1 MIDIP
6 ADLRSYLEVEENRA
20 LDTSLNEERA
30 IALDFYNGEPFGDEE
45 EGRSQLVTRDVA
57 EVIDYMVVSI
67 MRTIVSGDRVV
78 EFRARE
84 ADQDEMA
91 EDATELVQWQFMRD
105 QPGYQILHD
114 FLKAGLLE
122 KSGVI
127 KTWAE
132 PTTEIVEESNVPAAM
147 LDAEFEADGGAS
159 IVDMDPDGEQVE
171 YDPLTGEPY
180 LIETYAVR
188 RKVPGRTKFRDMA
201 VPNEEFR
208 VSPEARTLDD
218 AGYIRH
224 QTRKPLSWFV
234 AAGLVDEE
242 DAGTLWDSAEDQ
254 TNLSDARDAGRSRK
268 DTDDASN
275 GLSRQVWLTEEY
287 IRWDINGDGEAE
299 RLCIWRVANKV
310 LKVEEVEDQPF
321 VLWTPFPM
329 QHRLIGQSL
338 ADKVMDIQRVR
349 SVLLRQAMDALYFA
363 NSPRIAVNMQNAD
376 PNTLDDILSIVPGAP
391 IRYQGNI
398 PPQPITMP
406 FAAPNAFQALEFM
419 AGERESRTGITRLNQ
434 GLDADA
440 LNKTATGTALMQAQ
454 GQQIEEY
461 LARNFAEALAELFE
475 KKLRLMRDYGSIT
488 RVRVGG
494 EYREIDPA
502 GLDGEMDMVISVG
515 LGSGRKDQ
523 RLMHRMQVLEM
534 QKEAMA
540 GGLSIV
546 TEDELYNSAK
556 GYVEDAGLGDVN
568 SFFADPNAIDPETG
582 QPKPKQERQD
592 PAVIEAQGKAA
603 AEQAKVQADVMKA
616 QTQAELDRAK
626 AEAQIETDRM
636 RAEMQMQVERE
647 KAALQEQLARDK
659 AAAEIE
665 LQRERMRAEI
675 ELARENAALN
685 RSFDLSQNRPG
696 GSLAA

>member
-6 ADLRSYLEVEENRA
+6 AELLSFLQVEAGRS

-30 IALDFYNGEPFGDEE
+30 IALDFYNGKPFGDEE
-45 EGRSQLVTRDVA
+45 EGRSQLITRDVA
-57 EVIDYMVVSI
+57 EVVDYMVVSI

-78 EFRARE
+78 EFKARRPE
-84 ADQDEMA
+84 QEDMAD
-91 EDATELVQWQFMRD
+91 DATELVQWQFMRD

-122 KSGVI
+122 KSGVV

-132 PTTEIVEESNVPAAM
+132 PTWQVVDDFATAAHVDTDETIVS
-147 LDAEFEADGGAS
+147 AEPIEGMIETF
-159 IVDMDPDGEQVE
+159 I
-171 YDPLTGEPY
+171 DPLTGEQVAEQVY
-180 LIETYAVR
+180 QVR
-188 RKVPGRTKFRDMA
+188 RRIPGPSKFRDAA

-208 VSPEARTLDD
+208 VSPDARTLDD
-218 AGYIRH
+218 AGYIQH
-224 QTRKPLSWFV
+224 MTRKTVGWFIEN
-234 AAGLVDEE
+234 GFLTEE
-242 DAGTLWDSAEDQ
+242 ESNTLWGSQKDQ
-254 TNLSDARDAGRSRK
+254 TELSDARDDGRAYK
-268 DTDDASN
+268 DDDNATT
-275 GLSRQVWLTEEY
+275 GMGRTVWLTEEY
-287 IRWDINGDGEAE
+287 VRWDLNGDGEAE
-299 RLCIWRVANKV
+299 RLCIWRVNQKV

-363 NSPRIAVNMQNAD
+363 NSPRVAVNMDSPD
-376 PNTLDDILSIVPGAP
+376 PNTLDDVLSIVPGAP
-391 IRYQGNI
+391 IRYKGMQ
-398 PPQPITMP
+398 PPTPMTMP

-461 LARNFAEALAELFE
+461 LARNYAEALSELFE
-475 KKLRLMRDYGSIT
+475 KKLRLMRDYGSPQSI
-488 RVRVGG
+488 RVGG
-494 EYREIDPA
+494 QFREIDPSS
-502 GLDGEMDMVISVG
+502 LDGEMDMVISVG

-523 RLMHRMQVLEM
+523 RLVHRMQVLNM
-534 QKEAMA
+534 QREAMA

-546 TEDELYNSAK
+546 GEEELYNSAK

-568 SFFADPNAIDPETG
+568 SYFVDPAAPDPETG
-582 QPKPKQERQD
+582 QPREKPQRKTPEE
-592 PAVIEAQGKAA
+592 IEAEGKVAT
-603 AEQAKVQADVMKA
+603 EQAKVQADMQKA
-616 QTQAELDRAK
+616 QWQAELDRMK
-626 AEAQIETDRM
+626 AEAAIETDRM
-636 RAEMQMQVERE
+636 RAEMQMQVDRE
-647 KAALQEQLARDK
+647 KAALQESLMRDK
-659 AAAEIE
+659 AQFEAE
-665 LQRERMRAEI
+665 LAQWKAEREI

-685 RSFDLSQNRPG
+685 RSFELSKTREG
-696 GSLAA
+696 GSLAQ

>member
-6 ADLRSYLEVEENRA
+6 AGLRSFLAVEEGRS

-30 IALDFYNGEPFGDEE
+30 VALDFYNGAPFGDEE
-45 EGRSQLVTRDVA
+45 DGRSQLVTRDVA

-78 EFRARE
+78 EFRARRK
-84 ADQDEMA
+84 DQDEAA
-91 EDATELVQWQFMRD
+91 EDATELVQWQFMRQ

-132 PTTEIVEESNVPAAM
+132 PTTQ
-147 LDAEFEADGGAS
+147 
-159 IVDMDPDGEQVE
+159 IVDDVLNAAEIDALAEAGADDIVDFEPIPDAFDVFDDPVTLESEAVQV
-171 YDPLTGEPY
+171 YQ
-180 LIETYAVR
+180 VR
-188 RKVPGRTKFRDMA
+188 RRVPGPVKFRDMA

-208 VSPEARTLDD
+208 VCPEARTLDD
-218 AGYIRH
+218 AGYLRH

-234 AAGLVDEE
+234 ENDLIAEDEAE
-242 DAGTLWDSAEDQ
+242 TLWSSTADETQ
-254 TNLSDARDAGRSRK
+254 LSDARDDGRGRK
-268 DTDDASN
+268 DSDDATS
-275 GLSRQVWLTEEY
+275 GLARNVWLTEEY
-287 IRWDINGDGEAE
+287 VRWDLNGDGEAE
-299 RLCIWRVANKV
+299 RLCIWRVNQKV

-363 NSPRIAVNMQNAD
+363 NSPRIAVNMDGAD
-376 PNTLDDILSIVPGAP
+376 PNTLDDILSIIPGAP
-391 IRYQGNI
+391 IRYRGSAA
-398 PPQPITMP
+398 PQPLTMP

-475 KKLRLMRDYGSIT
+475 KKLRLMRDYGSIEQ
-488 RVRVGG
+488 VRVGG
-494 EYREIDPA
+494 EFKEIDPA
-502 GLDGEMDMVISVG
+502 SLDGEMDMVISVG

-523 RLMHRMQVLEM
+523 RLVHRMQVLEM

-556 GYVEDAGLGDVN
+556 GFVEDAGLGDVN
-568 SFFADPNAIDPETG
+568 AFFADPNAVDPETG
-582 QPKPKQERQD
+582 MPREKPERQD
-592 PAVIEAQGKAA
+592 PEVIEAQGKAA

-616 QTQAELDRAK
+616 QTQAELDRMK

-636 RAEMQMQVERE
+636 RAEMQMQVDRE
-647 KAALQEQLARDK
+647 KAALQAELARDK
-659 AAAEIE
+659 ADFEARLAREKMAAEI
-665 LQRERMRAEI
+665 Q
-675 ELARENAALN
+675 LARENAAIN
-685 RSFDLSQNRPG
+685 RSINLADSRPG